1 MESAWQ
7 QWLSCNS
14 SSSPQTT
21 GEGHTWPQN
30 SFRSLKA
37 IKHLLLAS
45 TRRSVMPEPQCQ
57 GIPKGKAY
65 GLLSLVLESS
75 FLLFKEIMECML
87 LSLPSACLFSKRNID
102 KWLNQIQY
110 YSLLHTFHW
119 LHLQNGGLH
128 KEGGKS
134 PRSPIRESSYSC
146 VSPKSAL
153 KSTRGITHLCST
165 SHMVNHVVD
174 ITYPQDK

>member
-1 MESAWQ
+1 MERAWQ

-45 TRRSVMPEPQCQ
+45 TWSSAVPEPQCQ

-65 GLLSLVLESS
+65 GLLLLVLKSS
-75 FLLFKEIMECML
+75 FLLFKEIMECMC
-87 LSLPSACLFSKRNID
+87 LSSSFFFFFMNGCLVLKRGSWYKIKTNARSS
-102 KWLNQIQY
+102 QVVAY
-110 YSLLHTFHW
+110 RHGPYSE
-119 LHLQNGGLH
+119 G
-128 KEGGKS
+128 KMEEEEGGPYCI
-134 PRSPIRESSYSC
+134 PRNYPGASQGTGWEDAVCATPC
-146 VSPKSAL
+146 PATSA
-153 KSTRGITHLCST
+153 G
-165 SHMVNHVVD
+165 
-174 ITYPQDK
+174 